1 MNAKTL
7 PGTAALRWTVSVAA
21 LAVGVISVLA
31 GADEGAKTH
40 TLFMGADISV
50 GKGKDLYP
58 VKDVVGSSWIVD
70 VHGSD
75 QSISTKEGPLNIRV
89 LPSLKLTEASA
100 TVANMKSERG
110 YTFENDPTTRQTRAL
125 AHAADLNAGY
135 QASLSQTQA
144 GVVQAQ
150 NAATS
155 VRNAAGV
162 SGDAFNAAHA
172 PGSAAGYA
180 FATGHQNPSDVTT
193 PGMVQ
198 AINQAASSAGSDL
211 ERAAGSSGGFDAMDV
226 TFDVSSERPLRN
238 PYLVTVTRFHPNGT
252 SPGVVQN
259 MVYSKALDPIGAQPA
274 HVHLVEGGFPEGFG
288 VVDFQ
293 VHLYD
298 RGQEIATSVSPKR
311 VPLTRDEA
319 FEYVKMD
326 YEGAHKTDT
335 LPAVAVMGR
344 LPPDLPARLAQGK
357 YGGTL
362 YARVSKDG
370 LAGDVFLDAACT
382 KRVADPYLE
391 SVVRG
396 IRFKP
401 ALEKGKPVDS
411 VAPISLSSLRI

>member
-1 MNAKTL
+1 MNAQ
-7 PGTAALRWTVSVAA
+7 PQAGTALRRLASILA
-21 LAVGVISVLA
+21 LAAVVAPLSA
-31 GADEGAKTH
+31 ASDDGAKTH

-50 GKGKDLYP
+50 GKGKELYP

-70 VHGSD
+70 VHGND

-100 TVANMKSERG
+100 TVANLKSEKG

-144 GVVQAQ
+144 SVVQAQ

-155 VRNAAGV
+155 LRSASGV

-180 FATGHQNPSDVTT
+180 FATGHQTPSDVTT

-198 AINQAASSAGSDL
+198 SINQAASSAGSDL
-211 ERAAGSSGGFDAMDV
+211 EMPAGSAGGFDAMDV
-226 TFDVSSERPLRN
+226 AFDVSSERPLNN

-252 SPGVVQN
+252 GPGVVQN
-259 MVYSKALDPIGAQPA
+259 MVYSKALDPIGTQPT
-274 HVHLVEGGFPEGFG
+274 HVHLVEGGFPGGFE

-298 RGQEIATSVSPKR
+298 RGQEIATTVSPKR

-319 FEYVKMD
+319 FEYVKME
-326 YEGAHKTDT
+326 YEGAHKADT

-344 LPPDLPARLAQGK
+344 LPPDLPARLAEGK
-357 YGGTL
+357 YGGTY
-362 YARVSKDG
+362 YARVSKEG
-370 LAGDVFLDAACT
+370 IAGEVFLDAACT
-382 KRVADPYLE
+382 RRVADPYLE
-391 SVVRG
+391 SLVKD

-401 ALEKGKPVDS
+401 ALAKGKPVDS
-411 VAPISLSSLRI
+411 VAPLSFADLRI